1 MYQLASEETGF
12 VIDAISLKSQN
23 LAMKLKTYCINIK
36 KVEAQEA
43 MAPVLSWKDLKGRY
57 LIFILFVDL

>member
-43 MAPVLSWKDLKGRY
+43 MAPVLSWKDLKG
-57 LIFILFVDL
+57 